1 MWHDA
6 VWLLGGSSLGENR
19 MGKKLGIV
27 IPVLNDWMSLDSLI
41 KKLHDQAERNRLNL
55 HIFVVDDG
63 SSEQPPCLLGRGRA
77 HVVIQLIR
85 LASNLGHQ
93 RAIAVGLVMASS
105 VEDIE
110 AVVVMDADGEDRPED
125 VPRLLAAWGEDP
137 NLIVV
142 AQRTFRESLVFKLF
156 YLLYKLLFR
165 IATGQRIDFGN
176 FCLIPR
182 AALFALTYNPAI
194 WNNLAAAITRSTI
207 RRKALP
213 LARGVRFAGRS
224 RMNFQSLLVHGV
236 SAMAVYAE
244 YVLLRLLIASGILAA
259 LAVIAIATVVVI
271 RIGTDWAIPGW
282 ASFLVASLAIVFL
295 QALILSGIAL
305 FQLMSL
311 RNVKTFV
318 PAVDAAPLVMKIR
331 EVPNASLRA
340 SKNGT

>member
-1 MWHDA
+1 
-6 VWLLGGSSLGENR
+6 
-19 MGKKLGIV
+19 
-27 IPVLNDWMSLDSLI
+27 
-41 KKLHDQAERNRLNL
+41 
-55 HIFVVDDG
+55 
-63 SSEQPPCLLGRGRA
+63 
-77 HVVIQLIR
+77 
-85 LASNLGHQ
+85 
-93 RAIAVGLVMASS
+93 MASS

-125 VPRLLAAWGEDP
+125 VSRLLAAWGEDP

-142 AQRTFRESLVFKLF
+142 ARRTFRESLVFKIF

-165 IATGQRIDFGN
+165 IVTGQRIDFGN

-182 AALFALTYNPAI
+182 SALFALTYNPAI

-207 RRKALP
+207 QRKALP

-244 YVLLRLLIASGILAA
+244 YVLLRFLIASGFLAA

-282 ASFLVASLAIVFL
+282 ASFLAASFAIIFL

-318 PAVDAAPLVMKIR
+318 PAVDAAPLVMEIR
-331 EVPNASLRA
+331 EVPDASLRA